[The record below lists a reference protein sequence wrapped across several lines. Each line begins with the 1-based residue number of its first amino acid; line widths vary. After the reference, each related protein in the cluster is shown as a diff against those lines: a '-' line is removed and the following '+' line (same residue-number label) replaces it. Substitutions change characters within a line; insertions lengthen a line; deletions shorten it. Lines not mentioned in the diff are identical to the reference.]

1 MKHKSDMRKILLIP
15 IYIIMC
21 IPSLRAIGPMD
32 VRFYDE
38 ASDTTLINSILVEL
52 AANDPGTPGE
62 RVAML
67 GQRFLGTPY
76 VAHTLEAPEGE
87 PERLTVNLNE
97 LDCTTFVETVFALA
111 KTVGEGRTSWR
122 DYLNNLESIRYR
134 GGELN
139 GYPSRLHYIA
149 DWIIDNSYRWNI
161 IDATN
166 LFPAISYTTKS
177 IDFMSNHRDR
187 YPALKD
193 SLNFER
199 VKNTEMG
206 FRNHRYPYVKTRNLG
221 ERPTRQAFKNG
232 DAVALT
238 SSLKDLD
245 VTHLG
250 LILIVDG
257 EPHLLHASSSL
268 GKVVLSDETLAD
280 FMKRNRSLTGVRV
293 MRLKE

>member
-1 MKHKSDMRKILLIP
+1 MSIP
-15 IYIIMC
+15 
-21 IPSLRAIGPMD
+21 AIFAAGPMN
-32 VRFYDE
+32 VRFHDE
-38 ASDTTLINSILVEL
+38 TADTTLINSILVDL
-52 AANDPGTPGE
+52 AQNDPGSPGE
-62 RVAML
+62 RVAVL
-67 GQRFLGTPY
+67 GQKFIGTPY
-76 VAHTLEAPEGE
+76 VAHTLEAPDGE
-87 PERLTVNLNE
+87 DERLTVNLSE

-122 DYLNNLESIRYR
+122 DFVNNLESIRYR

-149 DWIIDNSYRWNI
+149 DWIVDNTYRGNI

-177 IDFMSNHRDR
+177 IDFMSTHRDN

-199 VKNTEMG
+199 VKSTELG
-206 FRNHRYPYVKTRNLG
+206 YRNHRFPFVKTRNLS
-221 ERPTRQAFKNG
+221 ELPTRQAFRNG

-250 LILIVDG
+250 LIIIVDG

-268 GKVVLSDETLAD
+268 GKVVLSDEKLAD
-280 FMKRNRSLTGVRV
+280 FMKRNRSLTGVRI
-293 MRLKE
+293 MRLKD

>member
-1 MKHKSDMRKILLIP
+1 MSIP
-15 IYIIMC
+15 
-21 IPSLRAIGPMD
+21 AIFAAGPMN
-32 VRFYDE
+32 VRFHDE
-38 ASDTTLINSILVEL
+38 TADTTLINSILVDL
-52 AANDPGTPGE
+52 AQNDPGSPGE

-67 GQRFLGTPY
+67 GQKFIGTPY
-76 VAHTLEAPEGE
+76 VSHTLEAPDGE
-87 PERLTVNLNE
+87 DERLTVNLSE

-122 DYLNNLESIRYR
+122 DFVNNLESIRYR

-149 DWIIDNSYRWNI
+149 DWIVDNTYRGNI

-177 IDFMSNHRDR
+177 IDFMSNHRDN

-199 VKNTEMG
+199 VKSTELG
-206 FRNHRYPYVKTRNLG
+206 YRNHRFPFVKTRNLS
-221 ERPTRQAFKNG
+221 ELPTRQAFRNG

-250 LILIVDG
+250 LIIIVDG

-268 GKVVLSDETLAD
+268 GKVVLSDEKLAD
-280 FMKRNRSLTGVRV
+280 FMKRNRSLTGVRI
-293 MRLKE
+293 MRLKD

>member
-1 MKHKSDMRKILLIP
+1 MKKPIILTALYILIS
-15 IYIIMC
+15 
-21 IPSLRAIGPMD
+21 IPAIFAAGPMN
-32 VRFYDE
+32 VRFHDE
-38 ASDTTLINSILVEL
+38 TADTTLINSILVDL
-52 AANDPGTPGE
+52 AQNDPGSPGE

-67 GQRFLGTPY
+67 GQKFIGTPY
-76 VAHTLEAPEGE
+76 VAHTLEAPDGE
-87 PERLTVNLNE
+87 DERLTVNLSE

-122 DYLNNLESIRYR
+122 DFVNNLESIRYR

-149 DWIIDNSYRWNI
+149 DWIVDNTYRGNI

-177 IDFMSNHRDR
+177 IDFMSTHRDN

-199 VKNTEMG
+199 VKSTELG
-206 FRNHRYPYVKTRNLG
+206 YRNHRFPFVKTRNLS
-221 ERPTRQAFKNG
+221 ELPTRQAFRNG

-250 LILIVDG
+250 LIIIVDG

-268 GKVVLSDETLAD
+268 GKVVLSDEKLAD
-280 FMKRNRSLTGVRV
+280 FIKRNRSLTGVRI
-293 MRLKE
+293 MRLKD